1 MLIKR
6 FGNSEWK
13 SGRRSTG
20 TNGVAIRNSMIP
32 EGPVLLLTKPEWA
45 DFLADVK
52 DGDLDI
58 T

>member
-1 MLIKR
+1 MLIKQ

-13 SGRRSTG
+13 KGSRGNG
-20 TNGVAIRNSMIP
+20 TNGAAGRNSMNP
-32 EGPVLLLTKPEWA
+32 QGPVVLLTKPEWA